1 MRRRKKNMK
10 IPYLALLF
18 VSCSVQAQ
26 YNGPESVE
34 HDAEGQRYFVSNTGN
49 SSISQRAYDGTVTPF
64 ATNLPGA
71 PYGIELMGD
80 TLFACMGGSIRG
92 YSTLDAVEVFNLNL
106 GGSFLNGITTDGE
119 FLYATD
125 FSAKKIFKV
134 NVDQLTYTTLV
145 SNTGNT
151 PNGIVWDPSME
162 RLWVAFWGGGAKI
175 KSYDRNTGIELS
187 NYTTN
192 LSNID
197 GITLDCQGRIIVASW
212 SPAQLTRFESSFI
225 EAPFVLLS
233 TGLSNPADLD
243 YDSVNDRVCVPN
255 SGSNTVVLPEV
266 LDCTTAVNELT
277 GYTSFMMWPN
287 PTTGLLK
294 PELHLTEPV
303 SFLVYNI
310 RGTLVASGN
319 LSPNGLLDIS
329 DLAPGTYL
337 VEVPLLRRSAK
348 VVRY

>member
-1 MRRRKKNMK
+1 M
-10 IPYLALLF
+10 
-18 VSCSVQAQ
+18 
-26 YNGPESVE
+26 
-34 HDAEGQRYFVSNTGN
+34 
-49 SSISQRAYDGTVTPF
+49 
-64 ATNLPGA
+64 
-71 PYGIELMGD
+71 
-80 TLFACMGGSIRG
+80 
-92 YSTLDAVEVFNLNL
+92 
-106 GGSFLNGITTDGE
+106 
-119 FLYATD
+119 
-125 FSAKKIFKV
+125 
-134 NVDQLTYTTLV
+134 
-145 SNTGNT
+145 
-151 PNGIVWDPSME
+151 
-162 RLWVAFWGGGAKI
+162 GGGAKI

-310 RGTLVASGN
+310 RGTLVASGT